1 MCPSGER
8 KGQSVVQVDSD
19 VMCFSVLRTSY
30 NMYRCNWEWLEVST
44 TKFSLSKE
52 IPRLLP
58 VVFFL
63 LLLFLAMDSHHL
75 FKCKGTFVG
84 HAVSVIR
91 DLTLCC
97 KD

>member
-1 MCPSGER
+1 MER
-8 KGQSVVQVDSD
+8 EKGQSVVQVDSD
-19 VMCFSVLRTSY
+19 VTCICFSVLRTSY
-30 NMYRCNWEWLEVST
+30 NMYRCNWEWPEVST

-84 HAVSVIR
+84 HAVSVLC
-91 DLTLCC
+91 DLILGY
-97 KD
+97 KG